1 MQTNDRV
8 SPQVP
13 STARYH
19 KVQIKAWTDF
29 DPTTMDLK
37 QMADNIE
44 HGHGSITA
52 IEVVKVVDTLAAV
65 DDIEVRERFET
76 LQAVDRIM
84 QNVDAIP
91 KALLEKLLEQLISG
105 GDDKSKVQAA

>member
-1 MQTNDRV
+1 MQTSNNPA
-8 SPQVP
+8 PQTT
-13 STARYH
+13 STTQYH

-44 HGHGSITA
+44 RGHGSITA
-52 IEVVKVVDTLAAV
+52 IEVVKVVDTLSSV

-76 LQAVDRIM
+76 LQAVDRVM
-84 QNVDAIP
+84 QNVDVIP
-91 KALLEKLLEQLISG
+91 KALLERLLEQLISG
-105 GDDKSKVQAA
+105 GDDKSKGQAA